1 MEQDIIDLIRNGEN
15 QVIDDIYLKFRQPFV
30 KWASWKYQIEE
41 DNAMEIFQYAV
52 VIFYDNIVSGKIDS
66 LGCTIKTYLFA
77 IGKNKI
83 REQLRQNAR
92 SHPMAGSEIL
102 DKLISEENYLD
113 HKEAYDYFEIVRK
126 AMQQLGNPC
135 GQILE
140 YYYYYSMSM
149 LEITKKMEYKNTDT
163 AKNMKYKCLKRLQR
177 ICNRILNTESVKVE
191 LFRKNQVQS

>member
-1 MEQDIIDLIRNGEN
+1 MEQDIIALIRNGEN
-15 QVIDDIYLKFRQPFV
+15 QVIDDIYIKFRQPFV
-30 KWASWKYQIEE
+30 KWASWKYQIEK
-41 DNAMEIFQYAV
+41 DNAMEIFKYAV

-83 REQLRQNAR
+83 REQLRLNAR
-92 SHPMAGSEIL
+92 SRPKAGSEIL
-102 DKLISEENYLD
+102 DQLISEENYLD
-113 HKEAYDYFEIVRK
+113 HKDACDYFEIVRK

-135 GQILE
+135 DQILE

-163 AKNMKYKCLKRLQR
+163 VKNMKYKCLKRLQR
-177 ICNRILNTESVKVE
+177 ICARILNAEPVNAE
-191 LFRKNQVQS
+191 IFRKN